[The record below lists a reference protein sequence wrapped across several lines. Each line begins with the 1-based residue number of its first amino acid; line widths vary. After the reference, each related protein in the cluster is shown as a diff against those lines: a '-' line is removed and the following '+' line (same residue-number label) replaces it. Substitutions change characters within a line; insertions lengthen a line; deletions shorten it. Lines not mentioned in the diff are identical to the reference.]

1 MKIRHSSKLRHAGD
15 PRRRNHRPAR
25 RAAPALAALTLLG
38 LLLGTAAARDAASG
52 LATGKRAHKPFTITK
67 QYDKATPMLAA
78 GKATGKRAYK
88 PFTFTK
94 QYDKATPMLAAPSK
108 PPAGVN
114 QGGLLDGN
122 AMGGSATSPA
132 ATGSPINRGGGSA
145 ARELAPVVPA

>member
-1 MKIRHSSKLRHAGD
+1 MEIRHSRASSRWRSWPGPQPSA
-15 PRRRNHRPAR
+15 RAAR
-25 RAAPALAALTLLG
+25 RAGARGLDAARTSDR
-38 LLLGTAAARDAASG
+38 TAAARDAASG
-52 LATGKRAHKPFTITK
+52 LATGKRAHKPFTI
-67 QYDKATPMLAA
+67 
-78 GKATGKRAYK
+78 
-88 PFTFTK
+88 TK

-145 ARELAPVVPA
+145 GRVN

>member
-1 MKIRHSSKLRHAGD
+1 MKIRHSSKLHHAGD
-15 PRRRNHRPAR
+15 RGRVRNHRPVR
-25 RAAPALAALTLLG
+25 RAAQALAALTLLG
-38 LLLGTAAARDAASG
+38 LLMGTAAARDAASG
-52 LATGKRAHKPFTITK
+52 LATGKRAHKPFTI
-67 QYDKATPMLAA
+67 
-78 GKATGKRAYK
+78 
-88 PFTFTK
+88 TK

-145 ARELAPVVPA
+145 GRVN